1 MNLRQYEYALA
12 VAEEGSM
19 TAAAERLR
27 VTQPSLSQQIGT
39 LEKHLG
45 VQLFTRTPS
54 GVGRKLFGFTL
65 VPPRARIASSGAYPF
80 DRAAR
85 ADPGAGS

>member
-12 VAEEGSM
+12 VADEGSM

-27 VTQPSLSQQIGT
+27 ITQPSLSQQIGT

-45 VQLFTRTPS
+45 VQLFTRS
-54 GVGRKLFGFTL
+54 ACG
-65 VPPRARIASSGAYPF
+65 
-80 DRAAR
+80 
-85 ADPGAGS
+85 